1 MNHAE
6 SVAGRPVRDLL
17 LLLKRVLYE
26 LKAKGCTLV
35 SIYFGNTQLVIQ

>member
-6 SVAGRPVRDLL
+6 SVAGRLVRD